1 MTGAVRPYGGVG
13 AGHTVSEGLGERGK
27 ERGGRERQRQRDKDR
42 ETERLID
49 GSLLLK
55 DEEFSAGD

>member
-27 ERGGRERQRQRDKDR
+27 ERGGKRETETERQRQRDR
-42 ETERLID
+42 EID
-49 GSLLLK
+49 
-55 DEEFSAGD
+55 